1 MGARARLWR
10 RVLIAVSIAAA
21 GAKAL
26 ALGTAWVEP
35 IASDR
40 TGGQPPSRSLPAQPQ
55 LGQALL
61 TTIQIWLSTQFG
73 LPVAQSQPRI
83 ELIPAAKIAA
93 MRYRGLNPDSATHAA
108 PGADV
113 RGPEANVVAVY
124 SDSTRTI
131 YLADEWTGGTAAELS
146 VLVHEMVHHLQNVG
160 GLKYECPQA
169 REQLAYKAQDRWLNL
184 FGRSLDQDFEL
195 DGFSLL
201 IKPRCMLARHVPT
214 RLRPAS
220 YAGRLGLISLA
231 LLPQEWRGKQAGSTP
246 ALALPPAPRIGHTRA
261 MPYRPRPPSRRD
273 GRRQPRPD
281 RRRALELL
289 AGSPEGCTEGHAS
302 IQMTADRY
310 GHRRGRTGI
319 RS

>member
-26 ALGTAWVEP
+26 ALGTAWAEP

-113 RGPEANVVAVY
+113 RGPEANVVA
-124 SDSTRTI
+124 SI
-131 YLADEWTGGTAAELS
+131 
-146 VLVHEMVHHLQNVG
+146 
-160 GLKYECPQA
+160 
-169 REQLAYKAQDRWLNL
+169 
-184 FGRSLDQDFEL
+184 
-195 DGFSLL
+195 
-201 IKPRCMLARHVPT
+201 PT
-214 RLRPAS
+214 
-220 YAGRLGLISLA
+220 
-231 LLPQEWRGKQAGSTP
+231 
-246 ALALPPAPRIGHTRA
+246 PPARSIWRMNGLA
-261 MPYRPRPPSRRD
+261 V
-273 GRRQPRPD
+273 
-281 RRRALELL
+281 RRRSFLF
-289 AGSPEGCTEGHAS
+289 SCMKWF
-302 IQMTADRY
+302 IIC
-310 GHRRGRTGI
+310 RT
-319 RS
+319 